1 MDGCAQAA
9 PAPKPRLNVTAVSN
23 AIAHFTPPA
32 QGSAAR
38 APQADVKR
46 AFAAVGDVRVL
57 ETEHK

>member
-1 MDGCAQAA
+1 M
-9 PAPKPRLNVTAVSN
+9 V
-23 AIAHFTPPA
+23 AHFTPPA